1 MQMQDDTLAAWIFE
15 ASMKLHETLEASEI
29 VAEAIRLLSGV
40 TPADMWAIYLKA
52 AQAERLELVRAI
64 NPKSVPVSAFLELG
78 SGSSP
83 LVAAVNQRKTQVESF
98 DLKETTG
105 GSDPSGLKAAE
116 LCAPLFLGQRLIGAV
131 QAVRTYSKGHAHV
144 FDPSEARLV
153 ELLCGSIA
161 RALANAIEYQNAT
174 RQSLIDD
181 LTRLYNVRYF
191 YKALDSEIR
200 RARRYGSSVSVIF
213 MDLDGFKRVNDAYG
227 HRAGSLTLA
236 EVARVILSSMREVDF
251 VARYGGDEF
260 VMMLPETPAKQA
272 LEAAERVRAQ
282 ISGYRF
288 TGGLGAEI
296 FITASFGVASFP
308 EHAGE
313 AGRLIE
319 LADSA
324 MYEAKQRE
332 KNTVRIATP

>member
-1 MQMQDDTLAAWIFE
+1 MQMQDETLAAWIFE

-29 VAEAIRLLSGV
+29 VAEAIRLLSGA
-40 TPADMWAIYLKA
+40 TPADMWGIYLKA

-83 LVAAVNQRKTQVESF
+83 LVAAVNQRKTQIESF
-98 DLKETTG
+98 ELK
-105 GSDPSGLKAAE
+105 DPSGLKAAE

-131 QAVRTYSKGHAHV
+131 QAVRTYSKGQSRA
-144 FDPSEARLV
+144 FDASEARLV

-313 AGRLIE
+313 VGRLIE

>member
-1 MQMQDDTLAAWIFE
+1 MQMQDDTLAVSIFE
-15 ASMKLHETLEASEI
+15 ASMRLHETLEASEI

-40 TPADMWAIYLKA
+40 TPADLWAIYLKA
-52 AQAERLELVRAI
+52 AQAERIELVRAI
-64 NPKSVPVSAFLELG
+64 NPKSIPVSPFLDLG

-83 LVAAVNQRKTQVESF
+83 LIAAINQRKTLVESF
-98 DLKETTG
+98 DLSDAA
-105 GSDPSGLKAAE
+105 GSPAHATWKAAE

-131 QAVRTYSKGHAHV
+131 QAVRAYSAGKARE
-144 FDPSEARLV
+144 FDGAEARLV
-153 ELLCGSIA
+153 ELLCGAIA

-236 EVARVILSSMREVDF
+236 EVARVILNSMREVDF

-272 LEAAERVRAQ
+272 MEAAERVRAQ

-308 EHAGE
+308 EHASE
-313 AGRLIE
+313 AGKLIE

>member
-1 MQMQDDTLAAWIFE
+1 
-15 ASMKLHETLEASEI
+15 MKLHDSLEANEI
-29 VAEAIRLLSGV
+29 VAEAIKLLSSV
-40 TPADMWAIYLKA
+40 TPADVWALYLKA
-52 AQAERLELVRAI
+52 TQADRIELVRAI
-64 NPKSVPVSAFLELG
+64 NSRSIPLSPFMDLG
-78 SGSSP
+78 SGRSP
-83 LVAAVNQRKTQVESF
+83 LVRAINERRMLVGRTDQKAARRRQGDVES
-98 DLKETTG
+98 EG
-105 GSDPSGLKAAE
+105 AE
-116 LCAPLFLGQRLIGAV
+116 LYAPLYAGQRLVGAV
-131 QAVRTYSKGHAHV
+131 HAMRVDGSGQASA
-144 FDPSEARLV
+144 FSQEEARLV
-153 ELLCGSIA
+153 ELLCGAIA

-191 YKALDSEIR
+191 YQALDSEIR

-236 EVARVILSSMREVDF
+236 EVARVILNSMREVDF

-260 VMMLPETPAKQA
+260 IMMLPETPAKQA
-272 LEAAERVRAQ
+272 LEAAERVRDQ
-282 ISGYRF
+282 ISRHLF
-288 TGGLGAEI
+288 SGGLGAEI
-296 FITASFGVASFP
+296 TITASFGVASFP

-313 AGRLIE
+313 AGKLIE
-319 LADSA
+319 LADAA

>member
-1 MQMQDDTLAAWIFE
+1 MR
-15 ASMKLHETLEASEI
+15 LHETLEASEI

-40 TPADMWAIYLKA
+40 TPADLWAIYLKA
-52 AQAERLELVRAI
+52 AQAERIELVRAI
-64 NPKSVPVSAFLELG
+64 NPKSIPVSPFLDLG

-83 LVAAVNQRKTQVESF
+83 LIAAINQRKTLVESF
-98 DLKETTG
+98 DLSDAA
-105 GSDPSGLKAAE
+105 GSPAHATWKAAE

-131 QAVRTYSKGHAHV
+131 QAVRAYSAGKARE
-144 FDPSEARLV
+144 FDGAEARLV
-153 ELLCGSIA
+153 ELLCGAIA

-236 EVARVILSSMREVDF
+236 EVARVILNSMREVDF

-272 LEAAERVRAQ
+272 MEAAERVRAQ

-308 EHAGE
+308 EHASE
-313 AGRLIE
+313 AGKLIE